1 MLIFLRDSLAKFIDV
16 IGLLVSMTV
25 LLLLGTI
32 FYNVVMRYL
41 FNDVD
46 IGYQELEWHLFSC
59 MFLFGIGYSLKENAH
74 VRVDVIY
81 ENLGIKVQAWIN
93 IIGTLILLTP
103 ICLLVIYYG
112 YDFTKE
118 AYEMNEMSGDP
129 GGLTHRWIIKGAIP
143 ASFAFTV
150 LCGCYVLLEQLV
162 IITRKSPLIPP
173 QPQA

>member
-1 MLIFLRDSLAKFIDV
+1 MLIFFKDWLAKIIDFV
-16 IGLLVSMTV
+16 GLLVSISV

-81 ENLGIKVQAWIN
+81 ENLGIKAQAWIN
-93 IIGTLILLTP
+93 LLGTLLLLMP
-103 ICLLVIYYG
+103 ISLLVIYYG

-118 AYEMNEMSGDP
+118 AFDMNEMSGDP

-150 LCGCYVLLEQLV
+150 LCACYVLLEQII
-162 IITRKSPLIPP
+162 IITHKTPSTTTH
-173 QPQA
+173 PQA

>member
-1 MLIFLRDSLAKFIDV
+1 MLIFLKNWLAKIIDF
-16 IGLLVSMTV
+16 IGLLVSISV
-25 LLLLGTI
+25 LLLLSTI

-81 ENLGIKVQAWIN
+81 ENLGIKAQAWIN
-93 IIGTLILLTP
+93 LLGTLLLLMP
-103 ICLLVIYYG
+103 ISLLVIYYG

-118 AYEMNEMSGDP
+118 AFDMNEMSGDP
-129 GGLTHRWIIKGAIP
+129 GGLTHRWIIKGTIP

-150 LCGCYVLLEQLV
+150 LCAC
-162 IITRKSPLIPP
+162 
-173 QPQA
+173 